1 MLILINNSMDSSSIV
16 EVLEN
21 ILFWILVF
29 YISWNENATPQ
40 WVFVLLMVFLVYF
53 FIRFLLRKKGMERAV
68 WIYTANMIVILYLF
82 RKIMFTK

>member
-1 MLILINNSMDSSSIV
+1 MDSSSII

-40 WVFVLLMVFLVYF
+40 WVFVLLMAFLVYF
-53 FIRFLLRKKGMERAV
+53 SIRFLLRKKGMERAV
-68 WIYTANMIVILYLF
+68 WVYTLNMIVILYLF
-82 RKIMFTK
+82 RKIILMKGV